1 VAVNYLY
8 HNNGD
13 GTFSDVSA
21 RAGIRNTEGHHVL
34 GVLTFDYDNDGWPDI
49 YVACDSAA
57 SILYHN
63 QRDARST
70 TRAWLRE

>member
-1 VAVNYLY
+1 MAR
-8 HNNGD
+8 
-13 GTFSDVSA
+13 SPDVSA
-21 RAGIRNTEGHHVL
+21 RAGIRNTEGHYAL

-63 QRDARST
+63 EWPS
-70 TRAWLRE
+70 